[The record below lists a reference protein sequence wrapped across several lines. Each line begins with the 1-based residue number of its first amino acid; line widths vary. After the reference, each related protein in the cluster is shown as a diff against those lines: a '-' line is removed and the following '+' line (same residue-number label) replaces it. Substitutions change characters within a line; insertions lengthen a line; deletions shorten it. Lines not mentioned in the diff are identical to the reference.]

1 MRYVASM
8 RTLRHQADLS
18 TLEQI
23 ALAESLAEVST
34 SIQFRYREVQLERSS
49 LDPLSRLAAVLRRHQ
64 SITVS
69 IEGHCGLEA
78 PRAIGFQ
85 FTRERANSVKTVLVS
100 HGISDDRLAVRGFSN
115 TRPLV
120 WRLGDR
126 AGSAN
131 RRVELYV
138 NINGLEVPARTNEF
152 AQPPSTSL
160 DAFHLLRVY
169 LFDDEAGEDDEG
181 EDDDDDADS
190 SFDADSSSSDNNEEE
205 YEEEEDDDPA
215 ADDTDQ
221 LQEPEAT

>member
-8 RTLRHQADLS
+8 RTLRHEADLS

-49 LDPLSRLAAVLRRHQ
+49 LDPLARLAEVLRRHDT
-64 SITVS
+64 ITVS

-85 FTRERANSVKTVLVS
+85 FTRERANSVKEVLVG
-100 HGISDDRLAVRGFSN
+100 HGIADERLAVRGFSN
-115 TRPLV
+115 TRPLI

-138 NINGLEVPARTNEF
+138 NINGVEVPTRKNEF
-152 AQPPSTSL
+152 AAPPNTSL

-169 LFDDEAGEDDEG
+169 LFDAGGDDEDDSSTN
-181 EDDDDDADS
+181 DDDDDDDDES
-190 SFDADSSSSDNNEEE
+190 ND
-205 YEEEEDDDPA
+205 EEDDSDESGEEDSDSVEET
-215 ADDTDQ
+215 DDDE
-221 LQEPEAT
+221 EPDTPP